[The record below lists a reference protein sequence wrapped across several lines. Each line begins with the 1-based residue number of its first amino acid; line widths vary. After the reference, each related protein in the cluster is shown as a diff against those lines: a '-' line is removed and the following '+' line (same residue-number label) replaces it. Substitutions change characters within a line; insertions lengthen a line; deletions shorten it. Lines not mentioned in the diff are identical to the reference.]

1 MILNH
6 SPGPL
11 INYYNQT
18 GQDNIMKTIQTQ
30 VAIIGAG
37 PSGLLLGQLL
47 AKKGISNIIIERV
60 TGDYVLGRIR
70 AGILE
75 QGFVELVREAGVA
88 ERMDREG
95 HVHEGVEL
103 VVNGKRTR
111 INLKELT
118 GGDVVVCYG
127 QVEITKDLMDARQA
141 EGLDTYY
148 EAGNVQPH
156 DVKSDSPYVTFDHKG
171 ETYRLEC
178 DFIAGCD
185 GFHGVSRQTI
195 PSNERREFE
204 RTYPFGWLGLLS
216 DTPPC
221 HPELIYAKSE
231 HGFALASQ
239 RSATRSRYYL
249 QVPLTDKVEDWTDD
263 AFWKELKRRLPT
275 EIAEKVVTG
284 PSLEKSIAPLRSFV
298 CEPMQYGNLFLVGD
312 AAHIVPP
319 TGAKGLNL
327 AASDVATLYKILTRV
342 YETGDRRYISQ
353 YSEIALRRVW
363 HGERFSWWMTNMMHD
378 FGSEVASN
386 GVNGEMFER
395 FMASELDYYLSS
407 ENGRKAIAEQ
417 YVGLPYEDLSEY

>member
-1 MILNH
+1 
-6 SPGPL
+6 
-11 INYYNQT
+11 
-18 GQDNIMKTIQTQ
+18 MKTLQTQ

-47 AKKGISNIIIERV
+47 ARKGISNIIVERV

-75 QGFVELVREAGVA
+75 QGFVDLVREAGVA
-88 ERMDREG
+88 ERMDSEG

-127 QVEITKDLMDARQA
+127 QVEITQDLMDARQA
-141 EGLDTYY
+141 AKLDTYY
-148 EAGNVQPH
+148 EASDVQPH
-156 DVKSDSPYVTFDHKG
+156 DVKGDKPFITFTHDG
-171 ETYRLEC
+171 EEYRLDC

-195 PSNERREFE
+195 PEDVRTEHERV
-204 RTYPFGWLGLLS
+204 YPFGWLGLLS

-221 HPELIYAKSE
+221 HDELIYAKSE
-231 HGFALASQ
+231 RGFALASQ
-239 RSATRSRYYL
+239 RSETRSRYYL
-249 QVPLTDKVEDWTDD
+249 QVPLTDKIEDWSDE
-263 AFWKELKRRLPT
+263 AFWDELKKRLPD
-275 EIAEKVVTG
+275 EIAANVVTG
-284 PSLEKSIAPLRSFV
+284 PSIEKSIAPLRSFV

-342 YETGDRRYISQ
+342 YETGDRRFIEQ

-378 FGSEVASN
+378 FGDEVSNN
-386 GVNGEMFER
+386 GVDGLMFTR
-395 FMASELDYYLSS
+395 FMESEFDYYLNS
-407 ENGRKAIAEQ
+407 ENGRRVIAEQ
-417 YVGLPYEDLSEY
+417 YVGLPYEELKEY